1 MKVLSTS
8 HLGFIVKDLNTIIN
22 FYHGILG
29 LKLLSGP
36 SEEFHDVN
44 EGKAMGIVGDNVTHC
59 HREAFMET
67 PDGVMLEF
75 IEITDPVPTPIPPTA
90 ACAGKLH
97 LCLYVDSIQEWVQE
111 LDKHGGKPFME
122 PQEALLG
129 DGVTCYWVYFMDPE
143 GMLFELQEK
152 KLNI

>member
-8 HLGFIVKDLNTIIN
+8 HIGFIVKDLDTIIH
-22 FYHGILG
+22 FYHEVLG
-29 LKLLSGP
+29 LELLSGP
-36 SEEFHDVN
+36 SEEFHNTN
-44 EGKAMGIVGDNVTHC
+44 EGKAMGIIGNNVTHC
-59 HREAFMET
+59 HREAFMKT

-75 IEITDPVPTPIPPTA
+75 IEIRDPKPTQIPSTA

-97 LCLYVDSIQEWVQE
+97 LCLYVDNIQEWIEE
-111 LDKHGGKPFME
+111 LKKYDIKPFME

-129 DGVTCYWVYFMDPE
+129 DGVKCYWVYFMDLE

-152 KLNI
+152 RLS

>member
-22 FYHGILG
+22 FYHGILC

-97 LCLYVDSIQEWVQE
+97 LCLYVDSIHPLVSGVLCLQKVQQ
-111 LDKHGGKPFME
+111 HC
-122 PQEALLG
+122 LLLIWLPIFF
-129 DGVTCYWVYFMDPE
+129 CY
-143 GMLFELQEK
+143 L
-152 KLNI
+152 